1 MACHS
6 PLKPSGILR
15 EFIVNDIIYDLGLS
29 WRLYRWYQRGGSAR
43 WLSIFLG
50 QSIKFWRDFL

>member
-1 MACHS
+1 MACHP
-6 PLKPSGILR
+6 PLKPAGILR

-43 WLSIFLG
+43 LLSIFLG

>member
-1 MACHS
+1 M
-6 PLKPSGILR
+6 KPGELLR
-15 EFIVNDIIYDLGLS
+15 EMIVNDVIYDLGLS

-43 WLSIFLG
+43 WLSMFLG